1 MSLGFRFLK
10 GTPFFN
16 VLILFTFYN
25 NCFRPGS
32 VVCHYIAKYLKT
44 YLEFS
49 HEEVQSFIQSKAF
62 KKLENKIMT
71 SLNNGKISK
80 EYLEAEKAT
89 VNSGNYFEDFLSDRL
104 VG

>member
-1 MSLGFRFLK
+1 
-10 GTPFFN
+10 
-16 VLILFTFYN
+16 
-25 NCFRPGS
+25 
-32 VVCHYIAKYLKT
+32 
-44 YLEFS
+44 
-49 HEEVQSFIQSKAF
+49 
-62 KKLENKIMT
+62 MT